1 MNFDI
6 NLPSEHT
13 YTSGD
18 IYTNDQ
24 GISWLIVFLYGD
36 GRACCSLTGSSDL
49 RIKLKFDQT
58 SDNFKAISLVN
69 NEFVLTDANNK
80 ATYCGLIF
88 PATKDENN
96 NVVSVV
102 ATGETSYEHRAYL
115 LPLR

>member
-24 GISWLIVFLYGD
+24 GTSWLIVFLYAD

-58 SDNFKAISLVN
+58 SDEFRAISLVN
-69 NEFVLTDANNK
+69 NEFVLTDTNNK

-96 NVVSVV
+96 NVTSAVPQ
-102 ATGETSYEHRAYL
+102 GGTSYEHRAYL